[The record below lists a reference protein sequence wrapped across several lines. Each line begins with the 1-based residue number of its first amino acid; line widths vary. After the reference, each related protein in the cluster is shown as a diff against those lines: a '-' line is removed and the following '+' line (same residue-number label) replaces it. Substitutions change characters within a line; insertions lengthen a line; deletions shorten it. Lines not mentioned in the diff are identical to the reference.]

1 MIREEDL
8 RELVSE
14 DGCLYTSDVT
24 KAGIRREELARF
36 VDKGTLVREMHGVY
50 SFADTWADEFAM
62 IQHRCHKGIFSYG
75 TALYFHGLSDRV
87 PHFSSLTVPYGYNT
101 HYLKKELDAV
111 EFHSIRPELWEIGIM
126 EMTSPQG
133 GRIKLYDR
141 ERCICDIIRH
151 RKRSDPQIF
160 SQAVKEYFHSRF
172 DSIRLMEYAKIFHLE
187 DKIFEYI
194 EVLT

>member
-1 MIREEDL
+1 
-8 RELVSE
+8 
-14 DGCLYTSDVT
+14 
-24 KAGIRREELARF
+24 
-36 VDKGTLVREMHGVY
+36 
-50 SFADTWADEFAM
+50 M

-133 GRIKLYDR
+133 LWEIGIMEMTSPQGGRIKLYNR

-151 RKRSDPQIF
+151 PRYVDPQTYY
-160 SQAVKEYFHSRF
+160 QAVRSYFSSSCCNRGKLL
-172 DSIRLMEYAKIFHLE
+172 DYAELLKVKSKIKIYMEVI
-187 DKIFEYI
+187 
-194 EVLT
+194 